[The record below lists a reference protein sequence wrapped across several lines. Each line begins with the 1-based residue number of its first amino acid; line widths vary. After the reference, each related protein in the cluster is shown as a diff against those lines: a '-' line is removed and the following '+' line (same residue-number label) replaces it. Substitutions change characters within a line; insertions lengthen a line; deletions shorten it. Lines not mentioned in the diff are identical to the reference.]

1 MFALALEFL
10 QMIGSGFVLGVF
22 TVNLIQQ
29 NGWSPS
35 GGEARGLQQI
45 FFYSSLIW
53 FVLTLVNGSLFCG
66 MTHSAMKLISEVELK
81 NKILLRR

>member
-1 MFALALEFL
+1 MFALAFEFL

-29 NGWSPS
+29 NGWPPA
-35 GGEARGLQQI
+35 GEARGLQQI
-45 FFYSSLIW
+45 FFYTSLIW

-81 NKILLRR
+81 NKILLR